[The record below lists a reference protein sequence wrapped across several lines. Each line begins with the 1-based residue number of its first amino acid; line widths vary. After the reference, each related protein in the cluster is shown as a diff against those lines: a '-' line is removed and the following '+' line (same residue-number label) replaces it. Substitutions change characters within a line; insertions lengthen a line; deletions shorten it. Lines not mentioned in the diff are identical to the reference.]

1 MVYEKT
7 DNSGTYVYHYDHLGS
22 TKLVTDIDGKTICRF
37 DYGTYG
43 ELLTTEYM
51 SDGLKTTDASRIKFL
66 YNGQLGVITDDNGL
80 YYMRSRYYNPE
91 IKRFINQDILTGN
104 IGNSASLNRYS
115 YVEGNPISYTDPF
128 GLSPFSYFTDKIKPN
143 ISVHTALDALGCI
156 PGPVGT
162 FFDLTNAGLYF
173 AEGDWKSGTES
184 IIFAIPGMDLGGKG
198 TKFIMKGTKAGK
210 IVGNILKGVDF
221 VGNVAAAFITADR
234 FGNNVA
240 GMIDKYM
247 VNEAAAS
254 WDTVGEVGDL
264 LVSGL
269 MVGHYSKGAANSA
282 SSIDFS
288 TKEFNPKDYAGKVVD
303 ESLIEN
309 VTYGGNKAPIGAKT
323 LDVNNI
329 ISVSGRNLPLK
340 YDLQFFAE
348 GGSRTRW
355 GKEHGRGNVKH
366 NNAIETELDKAYID
380 GASDIRK
387 NRVQRDANGKR
398 VYSSDGKY
406 TRPDASYVLNGKRY
420 NTNYISNYTLDNVDE
435 LNRELE
441 AFQRMVEADSDAIN
455 RLVFQY

>member
-1 MVYEKT
+1 MY
-7 DNSGTYVYHYDHLGS
+7 N
-22 TKLVTDIDGKTICRF
+22 
-37 DYGTYG
+37 YGNYG

-51 SDGLKTTDASRIKFL
+51 SDGSEITDTSRIKFL
-66 YNGQLGVITDDNGL
+66 YNGQLGVITDNDGL

-210 IVGNILKGVDF
+210 IVGNFLKGVDF
-221 VGNVAAAFITADR
+221 VSNVAAAFITADR
-234 FGNNVA
+234 FGKNVA

-247 VNEAAAS
+247 VNGESVS
-254 WDTVGEVGDL
+254 WDT
-264 LVSGL
+264 
-269 MVGHYSKGAANSA
+269 
-282 SSIDFS
+282 
-288 TKEFNPKDYAGKVVD
+288 AGKVVD

-323 LDVNNI
+323 SDVSNV
-329 ISVSGRNLPLK
+329 ISVSGTNLPLK
-340 YDLQFFAE
+340 MNLQFFAE

-387 NRVQRDANGKR
+387 NRV
-398 VYSSDGKY
+398 
-406 TRPDASYVLNGKRY
+406 
-420 NTNYISNYTLDNVDE
+420 
-435 LNRELE
+435 
-441 AFQRMVEADSDAIN
+441 
-455 RLVFQY
+455 